1 MAVVLVVGEGVV
13 AQVSARSLLQ
23 TVASAISHTVRPA
36 FPSLSSW
43 FGVASVGRERYSSN
57 NIQAITD
64 RVLSKV
70 ADILISTLE
79 PPPELE
85 VLGQGGL
92 IQARVLRLKKDLK
105 GEHDAREVS
114 DALPFLEYEMH
125 RQLVNKLKVKG
136 MNAIFGLHVSL
147 SLADRMLVGLA
158 SGESTNFHHIY
169 PFLKLEKKERIEY
182 VKLAVHPSSKG
193 TAVCLPALPS
203 PALPRVLDTGLRANR
218 DHQHAGKLQERL
230 REKVEANKEY
240 FGLQREQ
247 SEMAIDDGEVWE
259 EQQGLAELDLS
270 AGNKDTCVLE
280 VDDIEDTDIVDSL
293 LDNLPPKVCS
303 LLHSF
308 VKNYILPSIFR
319 GFRCCLAKLL

>member
-13 AQVSARSLLQ
+13 AQVSARSQ

-43 FGVASVGRERYSSN
+43 FGVASVGGERYSSN
-57 NIQAITD
+57 NIQAITNT
-64 RVLSKV
+64 VLFKV

-158 SGESTNFHHIY
+158 SGESTSFHHIY

-182 VKLAVHPSSKG
+182 V
-193 TAVCLPALPS
+193 
-203 PALPRVLDTGLRANR
+203 
-218 DHQHAGKLQERL
+218 
-230 REKVEANKEY
+230 
-240 FGLQREQ
+240 
-247 SEMAIDDGEVWE
+247 
-259 EQQGLAELDLS
+259 
-270 AGNKDTCVLE
+270 
-280 VDDIEDTDIVDSL
+280 
-293 LDNLPPKVCS
+293 
-303 LLHSF
+303 
-308 VKNYILPSIFR
+308 
-319 GFRCCLAKLL
+319 

>member
-1 MAVVLVVGEGVV
+1 M
-13 AQVSARSLLQ
+13 
-23 TVASAISHTVRPA
+23 
-36 FPSLSSW
+36 
-43 FGVASVGRERYSSN
+43 
-57 NIQAITD
+57 
-64 RVLSKV
+64 

-158 SGESTNFHHIY
+158 SGKIKSFQQVLILPE
-169 PFLKLEKKERIEY
+169 
-182 VKLAVHPSSKG
+182 G

-203 PALPRVLDTGLRANR
+203 PALPRVLDTGLRINR
-218 DHQHAGKLQERL
+218 DQQHAGKLQERL

-240 FGLQREQ
+240 FGLHRET
-247 SEMAIDDGEVWE
+247 EMVIDDGEVWE

-293 LDNLPPKVCS
+293 LDNLPPKVEAFISEDIHICIS
-303 LLHSF
+303 
-308 VKNYILPSIFR
+308 PSQGVQVLSCQTPVGVDSSRAIIACQAFAQV
-319 GFRCCLAKLL
+319 FLSNKQLIPELKMVL